1 MNVNGRLGLSSVRR
15 APGDM
20 ARSRDNPLWAL
31 VHAERYALAQEL
43 SGLDGDQ
50 WRHSTLCG
58 QWDVE
63 EVVAD
68 RTAAARA

>member
-1 MNVNGRLGLSSVRR
+1 
-15 APGDM
+15 M

-31 VHAERYALAQEL
+31 VHADRYALAQEL